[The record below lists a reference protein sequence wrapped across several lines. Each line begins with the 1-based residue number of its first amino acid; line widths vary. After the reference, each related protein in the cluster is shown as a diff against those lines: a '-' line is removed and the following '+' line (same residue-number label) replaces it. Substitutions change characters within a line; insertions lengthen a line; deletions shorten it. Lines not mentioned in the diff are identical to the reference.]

1 MKSSAERIQAL
12 RANLG
17 LTQASLAKLMGV
29 TSVTISRWETGAVQP
44 SALALE
50 KIERTERFGLDGL
63 TIDPARLISAPDPSQ
78 AARKS
83 ELDFGGDAEDL
94 RLVVESERLSF
105 GHQSNP
111 AFAIETSLIDPL
123 PHQRIAVY
131 EHMLPEPRLRFLLA
145 DDAGAGK
152 TIMSGLYIREM
163 LARRLI
169 RRVLVVPPAG
179 LIGNWQ
185 IELRNLFNL
194 DFRLVVGADARAEN
208 PFVGPDSD
216 RVIVSIDTLAGE
228 RVFRRLQD
236 RDVVPYELVIF
247 DEAHK
252 LSARRDLDGTFR
264 PTDRYRLG
272 EALAGVRGLEPRWQL
287 SWSAHHLLLLTA
299 TPHMGKDF
307 PYFCLWRL
315 LEPQILSTES
325 AFTAFPQEERR
336 KRFIRRIKEEMVYY
350 NGDAIYPQRISD
362 TLSYELS
369 RGEDCELRLYED
381 TTQYIEHYYNQAR
394 ILSRSA
400 ARFAIGVFQRRLAS
414 STWALLCSLRKR
426 LQKLERLIEALRT
439 GELSEDELRRRQ
451 LQLDRDVHDPLDDET
466 GDEEESKD
474 GREENESAED
484 SLLGGVIATSL
495 AQLIVERGRVAG
507 LVELAERVHDKGEES
522 KFEKL
527 REVLRDPQFIKEKV
541 IIFTEHRDTLDFL
554 VRRFEGLGLTG
565 HIARIHG
572 GMGFKER
579 QEQVEFFRK
588 PQDEDGAQYLICT
601 DAAGE
606 GINLQFAWLMI
617 NYDIPWNPA
626 RLEQRMGRIHRYGQ
640 KRDPVIILNL
650 VASGTREGRV
660 MRVVLD
666 KMERVRNELGSDKVF
681 DVIGRLFEG
690 VSLREYMERAVID
703 DATLAELDGK
713 LTKEQVEA
721 LEAVQRRIY
730 GDGGDVRSQ
739 LEELRAVI
747 AAEETRRLLPGYVM
761 RFIEKAAPRLGLKI
775 EGDLQHEFGLVPRR
789 AGAADRLL
797 PELDWYEPE
806 ARERLTVYRPVRE
819 RKAIF
824 LRPGEPV
831 FECLRG
837 LVRTKLSVSAQR
849 GAVFVDANAT
859 EPYLLHVGLVTIVTR
874 GSGASQGTKRDEV
887 LEERLVAVR
896 QSGTGVCSVDAVEQ
910 LLLLRPEVGTLPGT
924 AAPLAAFASKHVGSA
939 TLYLREQV
947 ARSMAEEKRAAVAAQ
962 AEARREF
969 LKRGF
974 DYQEAELAAAR
985 SEYSSRARAGDSRSR
1000 IELERIRDRQKEIVA
1015 QRECAFATLDGEA
1028 ARVDVGNIELLTN
1041 VIVVPSSR
1049 IEDVKHRDDAIEAI
1063 AVQLAMAHEASRGAR
1078 TIDVSTPAAARAAGL
1093 VDHPGFDLLSRHP
1106 NGEERFI
1113 EVKGRAKVGEVQV
1126 SENEWAKAVNHRD
1139 KYWLYVVF
1147 DCAAAAPRLHR
1158 VKDPFAEL
1166 LVKAKGGVG
1175 IDPGEILRA
1184 ATLGA

>member
-1 MKSSAERIQAL
+1 MKSAAERIQEL

-50 KIERTERFGLDGL
+50 KIERTERFGLGGL
-63 TIDPARLISAPDPSQ
+63 TVDPAKLLSPAVPSQ
-78 AARKS
+78 MSPKP
-83 ELDFGGDAEDL
+83 ELDFGGDPEDL

-131 EHMLPEPRLRFLLA
+131 KHMLPEPRLRFLLA

-169 RRVLVVPPAG
+169 RRVLVVSPAG

-194 DFRLVVGADARAEN
+194 DFRLVIGADARADN
-208 PFVGPDSD
+208 PFVGSGSD
-216 RVIVSIDTLAGE
+216 RVIVSVDTLAGE
-228 RVFRRLQD
+228 RVFTRLQD
-236 RDVVPYELVIF
+236 PDVVPYDLVIF

-272 EALAGVRGLEPRWQL
+272 EALAGVRGLEARWRL
-287 SWSAHHLLLLTA
+287 SWSVHHLLLLTA

-307 PYFCLWRL
+307 PYYCLWRL

-369 RGEDCELRLYED
+369 RGEDSEWRLYED

-394 ILSRSA
+394 ILTRSA
-400 ARFAIGVFQRRLAS
+400 ARFAVGVFQRRLAS

-451 LQLDRDVHDPLDDET
+451 LQLDRDVRDPLDDET

-474 GREENESAED
+474 GLEENESAED

-495 AQLIVERGRVAG
+495 AQLIVERDRVAS
-507 LVELAERVHDKGEES
+507 LVTLAERVHDKGEES

-527 REVLRDPQFIKEKV
+527 REVLRNPQFIKEKV
-541 IIFTEHRDTLDFL
+541 IIFTEHRDTQDFL
-554 VRRFEGLGLTG
+554 VRRLEGLGLTG

-588 PQDEDGAQYLICT
+588 PHDEDGAQYLICT

-640 KRDPVIILNL
+640 ERDPVIILNL
-650 VASGTREGRV
+650 VASSTREGRV

-666 KMERVRNELGSDKVF
+666 KMERVRKELGSDKVF

-703 DATLAELDGK
+703 DTTLAELDGK

-739 LEELRAVI
+739 LQELRAVI

-761 RFIEKAAPRLGLKI
+761 RFIEKTAPRLGLKI
-775 EGDLQHEFGLVPRR
+775 EGDLQREFALVPRT

-806 ARERLTVYRPVRE
+806 ARGRLTVYRPARE

-824 LRPGEPV
+824 LRPGEAV
-831 FECLRG
+831 FECLRD

-859 EPYLLHVGLVTIVTR
+859 EPYLLHVGLVAIVSR
-874 GSGASQGTKRDEV
+874 GSGASQGPDHSEV

-896 QSGTGVCSVDAVEQ
+896 QSATGACSVDAVEQ
-910 LLLLRPEVGTLPGT
+910 LLLLRPEAGSLPST
-924 AAPLAAFASKHVGSA
+924 AAPLAAFAPKYVESA

-947 ARSMAEEKRAAVAAQ
+947 ARSMAEEKRGAVAAQ
-962 AEARREF
+962 AESRREF
-969 LKRGF
+969 LTRGF

-985 SEYSSRARAGDSRSR
+985 SEYSAKARGGDTRSR
-1000 IELERIRDRQKEIVA
+1000 TELERIRDRQREIVA

-1028 ARVDVGNIELLTN
+1028 ARVDIGDIELLTN

-1063 AVQLAMAHEASRGAR
+1063 AVQLAMAHEASRGAMA
-1078 TIDVSTPAAARAAGL
+1078 IDVSTPAAARAAGL

-1113 EVKGRAKVGEVQV
+1113 EVKGRAQVGEVQV

-1147 DCAAAAPRLHR
+1147 HCGSGTPRLHR
-1158 VKDPFAEL
+1158 VKDPFSEL

-1175 IDPGEILRA
+1175 IDPAEILRA
-1184 ATLGA
+1184 ATPGA